1 MFASLPA
8 SSEELMRMSW
18 SDYEPYYQF
27 LLAQNLDTSSVA
39 GWLKDWTRLRRTW
52 YEVQQRLYVAST
64 VDTTSA
70 EVEALYNRF
79 LDDLYPQVQAADQQ
93 IKEKLLASGLEPEWF
108 RLPLRNLR
116 AEAALFSPENIPLLG
131 EELKL
136 IHEYESIV
144 GAQTVTWQGAE
155 VTLSQLA
162 LVYQE
167 VDRSARE
174 GAWQLASA
182 RWLEDRQRINELWGR
197 FLQLRTRMA
206 ANAGFVD
213 FRSYRWQKL
222 LRFDYTPQDCRTF
235 HSAIE
240 AVVVP
245 AALHLYEK
253 RRQRLGVERLRPWDL
268 EVDPFGRPALHP
280 FDSVTELEAGT
291 SAIFHAVD
299 PQLGEYFEIMRRERL
314 LDLDDRKGKSPG
326 AYCTDFPIAERPFIV
341 AASVGVHDD
350 VQTLLHEGGHAFHV
364 FESAGLPYCWHT
376 QIPWEFM
383 EVASMGMELLAAP
396 YLTLDHGGFY
406 TPAQAAR
413 ARVEHLERSLLFW
426 PYMAVVDAF
435 QHWVYENPSAASQP
449 QSCDLAWADLWARF
463 MPGVDW
469 GGLEEEL
476 RTGWQRKIHIH
487 TEPFYYVDY
496 GLALLGATQVWRNAL
511 SDQAGAVAAYRRAL
525 ALGDTVTLPELFSAA
540 GARFAFDADVLG
552 EAVALIL
559 HTVEELENVS
569 AQE

>member
-1 MFASLPA
+1 MSLPL
-8 SSEELMRMSW
+8 SS
-18 SDYEPYYQF
+18 
-27 LLAQNLDTSSVA
+27 
-39 GWLKDWTRLRRTW
+39 
-52 YEVQQRLYVAST
+52 ST
-64 VDTTSA
+64 KNA
-70 EVEALYNRF
+70 
-79 LDDLYPQVQAADQQ
+79 
-93 IKEKLLASGLEPEWF
+93 
-108 RLPLRNLR
+108 
-116 AEAALFSPENIPLLG
+116 
-131 EELKL
+131 
-136 IHEYESIV
+136 
-144 GAQTVTWQGAE
+144 
-155 VTLSQLA
+155 
-162 LVYQE
+162 
-167 VDRSARE
+167 
-174 GAWQLASA
+174 ASA
-182 RWLEDRQRINELWGR
+182 WGWR
-197 FLQLRTRMA
+197 A
-206 ANAGFVD
+206 
-213 FRSYRWQKL
+213 
-222 LRFDYTPQDCRTF
+222 
-235 HSAIE
+235 
-240 AVVVP
+240 
-245 AALHLYEK
+245 
-253 RRQRLGVERLRPWDL
+253 LRPWDL

-280 FDSVTELEAGT
+280 FDSVTELEART
-291 SAIFHAVD
+291 SAMFHAVD
-299 PQLGEYFEIMRRERL
+299 PQLGEYFEIMRREHL
-314 LDLDDRKGKSPG
+314 LDLDNRKGKAPG
-326 AYCTDFPIAERPFIV
+326 AYCTDFPIAERPFIL

-449 QSCDLAWADLWARF
+449 ESCDLAWADLWARF

-469 GGLEEEL
+469 GGLEEEM

-487 TEPFYYVDY
+487 TDPFYYVDY

-525 ALGDTVTLPELFSAA
+525 ALGDTVTLPELFSVA

-559 HTVEELENVS
+559 HTVEELEEVS

>member
-1 MFASLPA
+1 MSASLSA
-8 SSEELMRMSW
+8 SSDELMRMSW
-18 SDYEPYYQF
+18 QDYEPYYRH
-27 LLAQNLDTSSVA
+27 LLAQKLDVSNIA
-39 GWLKDWTRLRRTW
+39 GWLAEWTRLRRTW
-52 YEVQQRLYVAST
+52 YELQQRLYVAST
-64 VDTTSA
+64 VDTTSV

-79 LDDLYPQVQAADQQ
+79 LDQIYPQAQAADQK
-93 IKEKLLASGLEPEWF
+93 IKEKLLASGLEPQWY
-108 RLPLRNLR
+108 RVPLRNLR
-116 AEAALFSPENIPLLG
+116 AEAAVFSPDNIPLLS

-136 IHEYESIV
+136 THEHESII
-144 GAQTVTWQGAE
+144 GAQTVVWQGSE
-155 VTLSQLA
+155 VTLSQLS
-162 LVYQE
+162 LVYLD
-167 VDRSARE
+167 VDRSTRE
-174 GAWQLASA
+174 HAWRLASD
-182 RWLEDRQRINELWGR
+182 RWLEDRPRINDLWGR
-197 FLQLRTRMA
+197 FLQLRIRMA
-206 ANAGFVD
+206 ANAGLPD
-213 FRSYRWQKL
+213 FRTYRWQKL

-235 HSAIE
+235 HNAIE

-245 AALHLYEK
+245 AALQVYDK
-253 RRQRLGVERLRPWDL
+253 RRQRLKLESLRPWDL
-268 EVDPFGRPALHP
+268 EVDPFGHPPLRP
-280 FDSVTELEAGT
+280 FSSVAELEAKT

-299 PQLGEYFEIMRRERL
+299 PQLGEYFEIMRREHL
-314 LDLDDRKGKSPG
+314 LDLDNRKGKAPG

-383 EVASMGMELLAAP
+383 EVASMGMELLASP
-396 YLTLDHGGFY
+396 YLTVDHGGFY
-406 TPAQAAR
+406 TPQQAAR

-435 QHWVYENPSAASQP
+435 QHWVYENAAAASQP
-449 QSCDLAWADLWARF
+449 ENCDAAWADLWQRF

-469 GGLEEEL
+469 GGLDQEM

-487 TEPFYYVDY
+487 TDPFYYVDY

-511 SDQAGAVAAYRRAL
+511 KDQAGAVAAYRQAL

-559 HTVEELENVS
+559 HTVDELEEVS